1 MNIARF
7 CIKHKVTTLLAVIMI
22 AIFGVV
28 YTTQLQMA
36 LLPNIEYPAAYV
48 YCYYNGAGPED
59 IEQLVTRPLESAIMT
74 VPGVDSITSS
84 SADSISTIQIMYVEG
99 TDVDIAATKLRE
111 KFDALSLPDG
121 CTSPVILNINVSE
134 IMPSAIVGLLGD
146 DLSALQQTAENVVAP
161 ALERIDG
168 VASVS
173 VSGGVKRQIAVELDA
188 ARAAGY
194 GLSTAYITQIL
205 QAENLLYPAGE
216 VYNGSQTLSVS
227 TDAQLSSVEEV
238 ANINIPLQTG
248 GTVRLGEVANV
259 ALETTDRDAIAAMD
273 GTPGV
278 VLQVSKRS
286 GANEVKTAEAV
297 VAAMEELAA
306 KDESI
311 HYAIPYVASEYIN
324 VAVDAALEG
333 IILGV
338 LLAAV
343 VVWVFLR
350 RGGATMTIAVSMP
363 VCILAVFV
371 LMYVCDLTLN
381 MMSLGGIAMG
391 VGMIVDNSII
401 VLENIYR
408 WASEGHDRMTS
419 CVEGTKEVTLSL
431 TASTLTTVAVFLPL
445 GLTGGIAGQ
454 IFKDFCL
461 TIAFLIFAS
470 LAIAVTL
477 VPLLCYFLLD
487 ESKVHLAALQKAQ
500 QGGRRT
506 QRFMAWYVKKLDY
519 YVHHLKR
526 GVLVSIALVAVFL
539 AACLNTKMVLLP
551 EMDEGMVTVTI
562 SMPIGSKVE
571 QAAAMAERVAGI
583 AEETVPELDNYYY
596 TAENGQSA
604 SLVLNLIDKSERDRT
619 ATQIAN
625 AMRDATYDVAGC
637 EITCSA
643 YDMGA
648 MMGGSG
654 ISVDI
659 TGEDYTTLKMIAD
672 DLVGQI
678 AALPDAVEVK
688 SSVAEQVPQ
697 VKVTMDRQ
705 ACAQYGLTAY
715 SVGAA
720 VRAGLTGST
729 ATTVTVD
736 SKEIDVVVRGDG
748 RAEQSLDAL
757 RSMAVSA
764 PTGGSVPLGSV
775 AEVSVVM
782 SPQTITRYNQS
793 RQVTISGATVSGDTS
808 AIAKSIQSILDS
820 YTLPG
825 GYTAEI
831 SGGYTEMMNNFSDLG
846 LALIVSIGL
855 VYFVLASQFESF
867 LMPIIIMMILPI
879 AFSGAL
885 FALPLTGKDLS
896 MISLV
901 SLIMLAGTVVNAS
914 IVLVDYIKQRRDRGE
929 TREEAILHA
938 CPLRIRPVLMTTLTT
953 ILALV
958 PTALGMTGKM
968 NEMMSDMGTTMISG
982 MLISTIITLLFTPVY
997 YCVID
1002 DLAHRRD
1009 RKKQKKEAQP
1019 AAAEQ

>member
-99 TDVDIAATKLRE
+99 TDVDITATKLRE

-134 IMPSAIVGLLGD
+134 ILPSAIVGLLGD

-173 VSGGVKRQIAVELDA
+173 ISGGVKRQIAVELDA
-188 ARAAGY
+188 TRAAGY

-248 GTVRLGEVANV
+248 GTVRLSEVANV

-273 GTPGV
+273 GTAGV

-338 LLAAV
+338 ILAAV

-350 RGGATMTIAVSMP
+350 RMGATMTIAVSMP

-526 GVLVSIALVAVFL
+526 GVLVSVALVAVFL

-551 EMDEGMVTVTI
+551 EMDEGMVTVTV

-604 SLVLNLIDKSERDRT
+604 SLVLNLIDKGERDRT

-757 RSMAVSA
+757 RSMAIST
-764 PTGGSVPLGSV
+764 PMGGSVPLGSI

-793 RQVTISGATVSGDTS
+793 RQVSISGATVSGDTS
-808 AIAKSIQSILDS
+808 AMAKSIQSILDS
-820 YTLPG
+820 YTLPS

-929 TREEAILHA
+929 TREDAILHA

-982 MLISTIITLLFTPVY
+982 MLISTVITLLFTPVY

-1002 DLAHRRD
+1002 DLTHRGG
-1009 RKKQKKEAQP
+1009 RKKQKKETLP

>member
-134 IMPSAIVGLLGD
+134 ILPSAIVGLLGD

-173 VSGGVKRQIAVELDA
+173 ISGGVKRQIAVELDA
-188 ARAAGY
+188 TRAAGY

-273 GTPGV
+273 GTAGV

-338 LLAAV
+338 ILAAV

-350 RGGATMTIAVSMP
+350 RMGATMTIAVSMP

-506 QRFMAWYVKKLDY
+506 QRFIAWYVKKLDY

-526 GVLVSIALVAVFL
+526 GVLVSVALVAVFL

-551 EMDEGMVTVTI
+551 EMDEGMVTVTV

-571 QAAAMAERVAGI
+571 RAAAMAERVAGI

-604 SLVLNLIDKSERDRT
+604 SLVLNLIDKGERDRT

-757 RSMAVSA
+757 RSMAIST
-764 PTGGSVPLGSV
+764 PMGGSVPLGSI

-793 RQVTISGATVSGDTS
+793 RQVSISGATVSGDTS
-808 AIAKSIQSILDS
+808 AMAKSIQSILDS
-820 YTLPG
+820 YTLPS

-929 TREEAILHA
+929 TREDAILHA

-982 MLISTIITLLFTPVY
+982 MLISTVITLLFTPVY

-1002 DLAHRRD
+1002 DLTHRGG
-1009 RKKQKKEAQP
+1009 RKKQKKETLP

>member
-1 MNIARF
+1 MNIAKF
-7 CIKHKVTTLLAVIMI
+7 CIRHKVTTLLAVIMI
-22 AIFGVV
+22 AVFGVV

-59 IEQLVTRPLESAIMT
+59 IEQLVTRPLESAIMS
-74 VPGVDSITSS
+74 VPGVDSVTSS
-84 SADSISTIQIMYVEG
+84 SADSISTIQVMYVEN

-121 CTSPVILNINVSE
+121 CGSPVILNIYVSE
-134 IMPSAIVGLLGD
+134 LMPSAIVGLLGD
-146 DLSALQQTAENVVAP
+146 DLAALQQQAENVVAP

-173 VSGGVKRQIAVELDA
+173 VSGGVERQITVTLDA
-188 ARAAGY
+188 QRAAGY
-194 GLSTAYITQIL
+194 GLSTSYITQIL

-216 VYNGSQTLSVS
+216 VYNGSQKLSVT
-227 TDAQLSSVEEV
+227 TDAQLSTVDEV

-248 GTVRLGEVANV
+248 GTVRLGEVADV
-259 ALETTDRDAIAAMD
+259 AFETSDRDAI
-273 GTPGV
+273 
-278 VLQVSKRS
+278 
-286 GANEVKTAEAV
+286 
-297 VAAMEELAA
+297 AAMEELAA
-306 KDESI
+306 KDGSI

-338 LLAAV
+338 VLAAL
-343 VVWVFLR
+343 VVWLFLR

-363 VCILAVFV
+363 VCILSVFV

-461 TIAFLIFAS
+461 TIAFLILGS
-470 LAIAVTL
+470 LAVAVTL

-487 ESKVHLAALQKAQ
+487 ESKVHLDALQRAQ
-500 QGGRRT
+500 KGGRRA
-506 QRFMAWYVKKLDY
+506 QKLMDWYVKKLDY

-526 GVLVSIALVAVFL
+526 GVLVSVALVAVFL

-551 EMDEGMVTVTI
+551 EMDEGMVTVTV

-571 QAAAMAERVAGI
+571 QAAAMAERVAAI
-583 AEETVPELDNYYY
+583 AEETIPELAGYYY
-596 TAENGQSA
+596 TADSGQSA
-604 SLVLNLIDKSERDRT
+604 SLVLNLTDKGERDRS
-619 ATQIAN
+619 ATDIAN
-625 AMRDATYDVAGC
+625 ALRDATYDVAGC

-654 ISVDI
+654 VSVNI

-672 DLVGQI
+672 DLAAQI
-678 AALPDAVEVK
+678 AAIPGAVDV
-688 SSVAEQVPQ
+688 SSTVAEQVPQ
-697 VKVTMDRQ
+697 VKVTADRQ
-705 ACAQYGLTAY
+705 ACSQYGLTAY
-715 SVGAA
+715 SVAAA
-720 VRAGLTGST
+720 VRSGLTGTT
-729 ATTVTVD
+729 ATTVTID
-736 SKEIDVVVRGDG
+736 NKEVDVVVRGDG
-748 RAEQSLDAL
+748 RAEESLDAL
-757 RSMAVSA
+757 RSMAIST
-764 PTGGSVPLGSV
+764 PTGGSVPLGSI
-775 AEVSVVM
+775 ADVSVVM

-793 RQVTISGATVSGDTS
+793 RQVTISGDAADGDTS
-808 AIAKSIQSILDS
+808 AMAKSIRAILAG

-825 GYTAEI
+825 GYTAELA
-831 SGGYTEMMNNFSDLG
+831 GGYTEMMENFSDLG
-846 LALIVSIGL
+846 LALIVSVGL

-867 LMPIIIMMILPI
+867 VMPVIIMMILPI
-879 AFSGAL
+879 AFAGAL

-968 NEMMSDMGTTMISG
+968 NEMMSDMGTTMIAG
-982 MLISTIITLLFTPVY
+982 MLVSTVITLLFTPVY

-1002 DLAHRRD
+1002 DLTHRRER
-1009 RKKQKKEAQP
+1009 RKAKKL
-1019 AAAEQ
+1019 AAAQSEP

>member
-1 MNIARF
+1 MNIAKF
-7 CIKHKVTTLLAVIMI
+7 CIRHKVTTLLAVIMI
-22 AIFGVV
+22 AVFGVV

-59 IEQLVTRPLESAIMT
+59 IEQLVTRPLESAIMS
-74 VPGVDSITSS
+74 VPGVDSVTSS
-84 SADSISTIQIMYVEG
+84 SADSISTIQVMYVEN

-121 CTSPVILNINVSE
+121 CGSPVILNINVSE
-134 IMPSAIVGLLGD
+134 LMPSAIVGLLGD
-146 DLSALQQTAENVVAP
+146 DLAALQQQAENVVAP

-173 VSGGVKRQIAVELDA
+173 VSGGVERQISVTLDA
-188 ARAAGY
+188 QRAAGY
-194 GLSTAYITQIL
+194 GLSTSYITQIL

-216 VYNGSQTLSVS
+216 VYNGSQKLSVT
-227 TDAQLSSVEEV
+227 TDAQLSTVDEV

-248 GTVRLGEVANV
+248 GTVRLGEVADV
-259 ALETTDRDAIAAMD
+259 AFETSDRDAI
-273 GTPGV
+273 
-278 VLQVSKRS
+278 
-286 GANEVKTAEAV
+286 
-297 VAAMEELAA
+297 AAMEELAA
-306 KDESI
+306 KDGSI

-338 LLAAV
+338 VLAAL
-343 VVWVFLR
+343 VVWLFLR

-461 TIAFLIFAS
+461 TIAFLILGS
-470 LAIAVTL
+470 LAVAVTL

-487 ESKVHLAALQKAQ
+487 ESKVHLDALQRAQ
-500 QGGRRT
+500 KGGRRA
-506 QRFMAWYVKKLDY
+506 QKLMDWYVKKLDY

-526 GVLVSIALVAVFL
+526 GVLVSVALVAVFL

-551 EMDEGMVTVTI
+551 EMDEGMVTVTV

-571 QAAAMAERVAGI
+571 QAAAMAERVAAI
-583 AEETVPELDNYYY
+583 AEETIPELAGYYY
-596 TAENGQSA
+596 TADSGQSA
-604 SLVLNLIDKSERDRT
+604 SLVLNLTDKGERDRS
-619 ATQIAN
+619 ATDIAN
-625 AMRDATYDVAGC
+625 ALRDATYDVAGC

-654 ISVDI
+654 VSVNI

-672 DLVGQI
+672 DLTAQI
-678 AALPDAVEVK
+678 AAIPGAVDV
-688 SSVAEQVPQ
+688 SSTVAEQVPQ
-697 VKVTMDRQ
+697 VKVTADRQ
-705 ACAQYGLTAY
+705 ACSQYGLTAY
-715 SVGAA
+715 SVAAA
-720 VRAGLTGST
+720 VRSGLTGTT
-729 ATTVTVD
+729 ATTVTID
-736 SKEIDVVVRGDG
+736 NKEVDVVVRGDG
-748 RAEQSLDAL
+748 RAEESLDAL
-757 RSMAVSA
+757 RSMAIST
-764 PTGGSVPLGSV
+764 PTGGSVPLGSI
-775 AEVSVVM
+775 ADVSVVM

-793 RQVTISGATVSGDTS
+793 RQVTISGDAADGDTS
-808 AIAKSIQSILDS
+808 AMAKSIRAILAG

-825 GYTAEI
+825 GYTAELA
-831 SGGYTEMMNNFSDLG
+831 GGYTEMMENFSDLG
-846 LALIVSIGL
+846 LALIVSVGL

-867 LMPIIIMMILPI
+867 VMPVIIMMILPI
-879 AFSGAL
+879 AFAGAL

-968 NEMMSDMGTTMISG
+968 NEMMSDMGTTMIAG
-982 MLISTIITLLFTPVY
+982 MLVSTVITLLFTPVY

-1002 DLAHRRD
+1002 DLTHRRER
-1009 RKKQKKEAQP
+1009 RKAKKL
-1019 AAAEQ
+1019 AAAQSKP